1 MECTGMSDPKAF
13 DKILTEIIRQDKG
26 IKKVILVDKTGLTIA
41 NVSKLSYYPVDVDS
55 IGAIASAVFCASEE
69 QGKNLQIGELEI
81 VTSEFSEGKIF
92 ASACGKGVLCVVSEA
107 EVNIGLIRLVMKKQ
121 GVQLADELDKFLAV
135 EPLSPKEAELDEED
149 LKSALAELER
159 V

>member
-1 MECTGMSDPKAF
+1 MSDPKAF
-13 DKILTEIIRQDKG
+13 DRILTDVIRQDKG
-26 IKKVILVDKTGLTIA
+26 IRRVILVDKTGLTIA
-41 NVSKLSYYPVDVDS
+41 NVSKLSYYPVDTDS

-92 ASACGKGVLCVVSEA
+92 ASACGKGVLCVISDS

-121 GVQLADELDKFLAV
+121 GVQLADELEKFLAV
-135 EPLSPKEAELDEED
+135 EPMRPGKDREIDEEE

>member
-121 GVQLADELDKFLAV
+121 GVQLADELAKFLAV
-135 EPLSPKEAELDEED
+135 EPLSPKDAELDEED

>member
-1 MECTGMSDPKAF
+1 MSDPKAF
-13 DKILTEIIRQDKG
+13 DRILTEIIRQDKG

-121 GVQLADELDKFLAV
+121 GVQLADALDQFLAV
-135 EPLSPKEAELDEED
+135 EPLSPKDTELDEED

>member
-1 MECTGMSDPKAF
+1 MSDPKAF
-13 DKILTEIIRQDKG
+13 DRILTEIIRQDKG

-121 GVQLADELDKFLAV
+121 GVQLANELDKFLAV
-135 EPLSPKEAELDEED
+135 EPLSPKDSELDEED

>member
-1 MECTGMSDPKAF
+1 MSDPKAF

-92 ASACGKGVLCVVSEA
+92 APACGKGVLCVVSEA

-121 GVQLADELDKFLAV
+121 GVQLANELDKFLTV
-135 EPLSPKEAELDEED
+135 EPLSSKDSELDEED

>member
-1 MECTGMSDPKAF
+1 MECTGMSDPKVF

-135 EPLSPKEAELDEED
+135 EPLSPKDAELDEED

>member
-1 MECTGMSDPKAF
+1 MSDPKVF
-13 DKILTEIIRQDKG
+13 DKILTEIIRQEKG

-69 QGKNLQIGELEI
+69 QGNNLQIGQLEI

-107 EVNIGLIRLVMKKQ
+107 DVNIGMVRLVMKKQ
-121 GVQLADELDKFLAV
+121 GKQLADELDEFLSV
-135 EPLSPKEAELDEED
+135 DTTSPTKDELDEED

>member
-1 MECTGMSDPKAF
+1 MSDPKAF
-13 DKILTEIIRQDKG
+13 DKILTEIVRQDRG
-26 IKKVILVDKTGLTIA
+26 VKKVILVDKTGLTIA
-41 NVSKLSYYPVDVDS
+41 NVSKLSYFAVDTDS

-107 EVNIGLIRLVMKKQ
+107 EVNIGMIRLVMKKQ

-135 EPLSPKEAELDEED
+135 EPSAAKDELDEED

>member
-1 MECTGMSDPKAF
+1 MSDPKAF

-135 EPLSPKEAELDEED
+135 EPLSPKDAELDEED

>member
-69 QGKNLQIGELEI
+69 QGKKLQIGELEI

-121 GVQLADELDKFLAV
+121 GVQLADELAKFLAV
-135 EPLSPKEAELDEED
+135 EPLSPKDAELDEED

>member
-1 MECTGMSDPKAF
+1 MSDPKAF

-121 GVQLADELDKFLAV
+121 GVQLADELAKFLAV
-135 EPLSPKEAELDEED
+135 EPLSPKDAELDEED

>member
-1 MECTGMSDPKAF
+1 M
-13 DKILTEIIRQDKG
+13 
-26 IKKVILVDKTGLTIA
+26 
-41 NVSKLSYYPVDVDS
+41 
-55 IGAIASAVFCASEE
+55 
-69 QGKNLQIGELEI
+69 QIGELEI

-107 EVNIGLIRLVMKKQ
+107 DVNIGMVRLVMKKQ
-121 GVQLADELDKFLAV
+121 GVQLAAELEKFLAV
-135 EPLSPKEAELDEED
+135 EPMSPVKDELDEED

>member
-1 MECTGMSDPKAF
+1 MSDPKAF

-135 EPLSPKEAELDEED
+135 EPISPTGKDKELDEED